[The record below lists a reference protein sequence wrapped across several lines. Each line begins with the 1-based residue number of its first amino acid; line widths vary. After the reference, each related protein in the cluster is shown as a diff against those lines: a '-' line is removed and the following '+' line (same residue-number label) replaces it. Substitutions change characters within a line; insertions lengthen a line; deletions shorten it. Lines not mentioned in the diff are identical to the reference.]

1 MQQTRI
7 KASSEWNVYEKKIS
21 GTEGKWIEKKIWKK
35 KKKYFKMREGEK
47 KKILAFSLSLNRK
60 SKLSGKCFQGS

>member
-1 MQQTRI
+1 MF
-7 KASSEWNVYEKKIS
+7 KKKKIS
-21 GTEGKWIEKKIWKK
+21 GTEGKWIEKDMEE
-35 KKKYFKMREGEK
+35 KKKYFKMRESER